1 MVTILQGRSLEPF
14 RQSVE
19 KPDNSPAESIGD
31 AMVAAKT
38 SIGSF
43 GGALRRLIYRPAS
56 KQFSPEFVRHAQC
69 LTEQVSQQALS
80 AKGGTVPMG
89 YHEYGLALKRLLQG
103 EPRNKEGEPER
114 LREMLN
120 DENLSQVWDR
130 LRSWMP
136 GGPAPW
142 QRWLQSPHDLA
153 DLLAEAEAHTL
164 DIPATDLRVRPFLQG
179 AD

>member
-1 MVTILQGRSLEPF
+1 
-14 RQSVE
+14 
-19 KPDNSPAESIGD
+19 
-31 AMVAAKT
+31 
-38 SIGSF
+38 
-43 GGALRRLIYRPAS
+43 
-56 KQFSPEFVRHAQC
+56 
-69 LTEQVSQQALS
+69 
-80 AKGGTVPMG
+80 
-89 YHEYGLALKRLLQG
+89 
-103 EPRNKEGEPER
+103 
-114 LREMLN
+114 MLN